1 VNKKNGEIMNQ
12 NLFDRI
18 YETVKKIPKG
28 KVSTYGHVAKKAG
41 CSAKY
46 VGYALSTLNKHD
58 VPWYR
63 VINSKGRISLKDF
76 EGYNLQK
83 HLLELEGIIFD
94 KDNSVDL
101 EKYLYKFDNTEWDF

>member
-1 VNKKNGEIMNQ
+1 VRQKS
-12 NLFDRI
+12 LF
-18 YETVKKIPKG
+18 KKIYDAIELIPEG
-28 KVSTYGHVAKKAG
+28 KVATYGQIGKYVG

-46 VGYALSTLNKHD
+46 VGYALSSLKND
-58 VPWYR
+58 NIPWHR
-63 VINSKGRISLKDF
+63 VINSKGKISIKDL